1 MSGER
6 GPPALT
12 PLTVTCLRGGRMKP
26 DCHPNELALYWTLSQ
41 DERALLA
48 NKTGATRL
56 AFALLLKLFG
66 RDGRFPERR
75 EEIGVFAYPPKKV
88 YSKPKLLV
96 DFLYK

>member
-1 MSGER
+1 MR
-6 GPPALT
+6 
-12 PLTVTCLRGGRMKP
+12 P

-75 EEIGVFAYPPKKV
+75 KEIAENIVASLAQQVGVSPDV
-88 YSKPKLLV
+88 YLGSSYENRGTLR
-96 DFLYK
+96 